1 MELRAVAADAFH
13 GAERRREPHVGM
25 DEDRDD
31 GRPDGGGASAGAGL
45 HGWRGRWNCGIGEE
59 RTVAAQTTSM
69 QPEGR
74 RPGCERR

>member
-1 MELRAVAADAFH
+1 MTVADGIERFAFMGADGNTPA
-13 GAERRREPHVGM
+13 R
-25 DEDRDD
+25 
-31 GRPDGGGASAGAGL
+31 GASAGAGL